1 VVSADSVVLEEVL
14 AEDLVVLAEAEVV
27 AVVLAGSGE
36 RIARCLR

>member
-1 VVSADSVVLEEVL
+1 VV
-14 AEDLVVLAEAEVV
+14 EDLVVLVGAEVV